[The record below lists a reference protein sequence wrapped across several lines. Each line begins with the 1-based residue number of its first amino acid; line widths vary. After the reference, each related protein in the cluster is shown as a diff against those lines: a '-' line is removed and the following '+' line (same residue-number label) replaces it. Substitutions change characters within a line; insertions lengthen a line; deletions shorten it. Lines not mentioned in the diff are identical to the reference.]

1 MFLVNKRDWDHIPV
15 IILKNL
21 NTLHSISAFQN
32 GRNAFNNGTSTK
44 KDYLIKIDLKDAYLS
59 MPLGKYSRKYTL
71 FQ

>member
-1 MFLVNKRDWDHIPV
+1 MFLVNKRDWDHIRV

-21 NTLHSISAFQN
+21 NIHSISAFQN
-32 GRNAFNNGTSTK
+32 GRNAFTDGTSTK
-44 KDYLIKIDLKDAYLS
+44 KDYLIKIDLKGAYLS